1 MTEADFLKADNRIH
15 CVFYFIGP
23 HRMKMLDREFIA
35 QLSPLVPIIP
45 VIAKA
50 DTMTV
55 RERNEYLHIVKIEL
69 DKISERLG
77 ESCIYD
83 FGTEDLKVLV
93 TKNVPEEPLSSR
105 SKAVQQEMERLPNL
119 FAVVCDLSNERVYPW
134 GTLRIDDNKHSD
146 FRRLQTVLF
155 ESGKLRSS
163 PPIINYSPPLF
174 ISPSHPSLP
183 TVENHLKGLI
193 DNTRLKTI
201 RLCGKTKPKAVD
213 NLDHHFSIRLN
224 VKN

>member
-155 ESGKLRSS
+155 ESGKLSS
-163 PPIINYSPPLF
+163 S
-174 ISPSHPSLP
+174 
-183 TVENHLKGLI
+183 
-193 DNTRLKTI
+193 
-201 RLCGKTKPKAVD
+201 
-213 NLDHHFSIRLN
+213 
-224 VKN
+224 